1 MVFQVI
7 QELKSVSPLITVNTN
22 IECRCWAHRVGGEKV
37 LLLSA
42 AAWGSM
48 TAFTP
53 ILAHFC
59 SQPILSMTLSRFL
72 MGLLQG
78 ETNSTVTPTSNMHVC
93 LFPVKKLS
101 DESCVAADCSR
112 STWNVSTFTAYVSC
126 PDFKGFITLL
136 WPVCALKRWWRAR
149 GASSWALW
157 LVAPTW
163 GELIKKKLPLIKK
176 SICYIPTNCRC
187 TVLS

>member
-1 MVFQVI
+1 MCYCVLVFPSGLSFPSEILPWLLCVSVNLVKKIKKKSAGPRNRDNNGRITIFQNVLSLAFQVI
-7 QELKSVSPLITVNTN
+7 QELKSVSPLIIVNANT
-22 IECRCWAHRVGGEKV
+22 ECRCWAHRVGGEKV

-78 ETNSTVTPTSNMHVC
+78 ETNSSVTHTSHMHV
-93 LFPVKKLS
+93 F
-101 DESCVAADCSR
+101 
-112 STWNVSTFTAYVSC
+112 VSC
-126 PDFKGFITLL
+126 
-136 WPVCALKRWWRAR
+136 
-149 GASSWALW
+149 
-157 LVAPTW
+157 
-163 GELIKKKLPLIKK
+163 
-176 SICYIPTNCRC
+176 
-187 TVLS
+187 

>member
-7 QELKSVSPLITVNTN
+7 QELKSVSSLITVNTN

-101 DESCVAADCSR
+101 DESCVAADCSH
-112 STWNVSTFTAYVSC
+112 ST
-126 PDFKGFITLL
+126 
-136 WPVCALKRWWRAR
+136 
-149 GASSWALW
+149 
-157 LVAPTW
+157 
-163 GELIKKKLPLIKK
+163 
-176 SICYIPTNCRC
+176 
-187 TVLS
+187 

>member
-1 MVFQVI
+1 M
-7 QELKSVSPLITVNTN
+7 
-22 IECRCWAHRVGGEKV
+22 GGEKV

-78 ETNSTVTPTSNMHVC
+78 ETVGFHKKRKKWNWDASETSSLPTRVQTMLVSFIM
-93 LFPVKKLS
+93 
-101 DESCVAADCSR
+101 SCAALIAFLPC
-112 STWNVSTFTAYVSC
+112 VLSC
-126 PDFKGFITLL
+126 P
-136 WPVCALKRWWRAR
+136 
-149 GASSWALW
+149 
-157 LVAPTW
+157 
-163 GELIKKKLPLIKK
+163 E
-176 SICYIPTNCRC
+176 Y
-187 TVLS
+187 